1 MAAFQYLATMPGY
14 TSPSFAPSADMIEM
28 KNNLLTDAEINTPIH
43 PPLKEHRQTFII
55 LHGRGSSTEEI
66 APALLSSTTSK
77 NEALQSAF
85 PHAKII
91 FPTATR
97 SQPYI
102 FKEVRI
108 ESFSSLLIYQWFGN
122 WFLQNYLS
130 EREKLSVPGLYACCS
145 YMHKLLKR
153 EIQPIGK
160 VSIVP
165 WGSRQGAVP
174 ALSTLF
180 TWDGEPFTALVG
192 MSEWLPY
199 SNWLW
204 DFTHGDDSDLHRNPL
219 YDPDSYC
226 RRSMKTTQIS
236 TCQQRQ

>member
-66 APALLSSTTSK
+66 APALLSSTASK

-97 SQPYI
+97 KPTLHLQRSPNRKLQFIAYTSMAWQLVSPKLPFGTGKAFCSGI
-102 FKEVRI
+102 VCM
-108 ESFSSLLIYQWFGN
+108 LL
-122 WFLQNYLS
+122 
-130 EREKLSVPGLYACCS
+130 LYA
-145 YMHKLLKR
+145 
-153 EIQPIGK
+153 
-160 VSIVP
+160 
-165 WGSRQGAVP
+165 
-174 ALSTLF
+174 
-180 TWDGEPFTALVG
+180 
-192 MSEWLPY
+192 
-199 SNWLW
+199 
-204 DFTHGDDSDLHRNPL
+204 
-219 YDPDSYC
+219 
-226 RRSMKTTQIS
+226 
-236 TCQQRQ
+236 